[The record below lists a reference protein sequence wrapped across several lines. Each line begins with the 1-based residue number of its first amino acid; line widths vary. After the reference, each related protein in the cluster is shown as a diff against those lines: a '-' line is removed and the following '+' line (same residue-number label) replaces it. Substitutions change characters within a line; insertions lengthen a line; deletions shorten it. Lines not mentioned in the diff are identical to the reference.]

1 MSEPSIR
8 PSEGLKHVRYE
19 IRGRL
24 ARRAH
29 ELERQGY
36 EIISLNIGNPR
47 AFGLRTPET
56 MRLAMIENLSEA
68 EGYCHQKGIFPAREA
83 VVMQQQARGITGVT
97 AEEVFI
103 GNGVSELIDLTLRA
117 LLNEGDEVLV
127 PSPDYPLW
135 TAAVAL
141 NRGRAVHYPCRP
153 ENGFV
158 PDPEELAQLVSARTR
173 ALVIINPNNP
183 TGAVYPRAVLA
194 ALAQLAEERGLV
206 VFSDEIYDQ
215 MTYADA
221 EFVPMA
227 TLVHDTLC
235 ATLSGLS
242 KVYRACGYRVGWA
255 VFSGRTHAAAEY
267 LHALELLSSLR
278 LCSNVPA
285 QWAVQTALGGHQ
297 SVRELVAPGGRLYES
312 RTTIMNATRAS
323 RFLRLAPP
331 AGAMYAFPG
340 VDPQALPDFDDQ
352 QFSLDLLEQKH
363 VLVAPGVSFNVPYR
377 NHFRIT
383 NLPDAATLREVFTRI
398 EELLAGY
405 ACTRRDGAPAEASG
419 KVISGRFK

>member
-1 MSEPSIR
+1 MSENHIR

-56 MRLAMIENLSEA
+56 MRLAMIENLPEA

-83 VVMQQQARGITGVT
+83 VVMQQQARGVSGVT

-135 TAAVAL
+135 TAAVTL

-158 PDPEELAQLVSARTR
+158 PDPEEVARLITKRTR
-173 ALVIINPNNP
+173 AIVIVNPNNP
-183 TGAVYPRAVLA
+183 TGAVYPRETLTAI
-194 ALAQLAEERGLV
+194 AQMAEKHRLV
-206 VFSDEIYDQ
+206 VLSDEIYDQ
-215 MTYADA
+215 ILYDDA
-221 EFVPMA
+221 E
-227 TLVHDTLC
+227 
-235 ATLSGLS
+235 
-242 KVYRACGYRVGWA
+242 
-255 VFSGRTHAAAEY
+255 
-267 LHALELLSSLR
+267 
-278 LCSNVPA
+278 
-285 QWAVQTALGGHQ
+285 
-297 SVRELVAPGGRLYES
+297 
-312 RTTIMNATRAS
+312 
-323 RFLRLAPP
+323 
-331 AGAMYAFPG
+331 
-340 VDPQALPDFDDQ
+340 
-352 QFSLDLLEQKH
+352 
-363 VLVAPGVSFNVPYR
+363 
-377 NHFRIT
+377 
-383 NLPDAATLREVFTRI
+383 
-398 EELLAGY
+398 
-405 ACTRRDGAPAEASG
+405 
-419 KVISGRFK
+419 